1 MRAAIRILTATLVL
15 LTSVN
20 GAQAQSN
27 AVLLELFTSQGCSSC
42 PPADAYLN
50 ELAEDPDIVALSLHV
65 DYWDYL
71 GWRDAFA
78 SPTMTARQKGYAYAR
93 GSRSIFTPQ
102 MIVQGQFQAVGHNRS
117 AIATAI
123 EEFKSAPRVATITLT
138 TKDGMLAITLA
149 AQKPEAA
156 KGKVHLVTYAHPQTL
171 QVFGGENRGRS
182 ITYANVAKSWMTL
195 GTWDGEPVT
204 MTAPLPSM
212 MRGVAVFVQ
221 NGDHGPIIA
230 AAKLEM

>member
-1 MRAAIRILTATLVL
+1 MAVL
-15 LTSVN
+15 AFVASIG

-27 AVLLELFTSQGCSSC
+27 VVMLELFTSQGCSSC
-42 PPADAYLN
+42 PPADAFLN
-50 ELAEDPDIVALSLHV
+50 ELAEEADIVALSLHV

-78 SPTMTARQKGYAYAR
+78 SPAMTARQKGYAYAR

-102 MIVQGQFQAVGHNRS
+102 MVVQGQFQTVGHNRD
-117 AIATAI
+117 AVQTAI
-123 EEFKSAPRVATITLT
+123 QQFRDAPRIARVTLSAENGQLIVALT
-138 TKDGMLAITLA
+138 A
-149 AQKPEAA
+149 AQEDAR
-156 KGKVHLVTYAHPQTL
+156 GTVHMVTYAHPQTL
-171 QVFGGENRGRS
+171 KVFGGENRGRS

-221 NGDHGPIIA
+221 NGEHGPIIA